1 MKTRMGHFG
10 WILVVLLS
18 SVLWV
23 GFACA
28 QEANYPTKPITL
40 IVPYGPGGIVDVG
53 ARIFVDSLSR
63 ELKVPVIIANRPGG
77 SGIVGAQAMLNANPN
92 GYTLLATAGASI
104 IAAVQLSKE
113 LPFDP
118 RKDMAP
124 IAYIAD
130 APVAMSISKS
140 TPINS
145 FAEFV
150 QYGLANPGKLRGG
163 TAGIGSEPD
172 IMLRSILKNTKIH
185 SKVVPYPAVGPLVT
199 AILGGH
205 LDWMTLSL
213 PATRAYQRSGDVKV
227 VLLTRR
233 SSDLPGVPSG
243 PDAGYP
249 DVSVSTW
256 MGLLA
261 GVKTPKPIIDRLV
274 AAAAAASK
282 DREVVKKLSDAG
294 FSVEFKG
301 PDALSKIIASQWDIF
316 AEVLKEADMKPE

>member
-1 MKTRMGHFG
+1 M
-10 WILVVLLS
+10 LLLS
-18 SVLWV
+18 SVLWA

-130 APVAMSISKS
+130 APVAMSIGKS

-150 QYGLANPGKLRGG
+150 QYRPGESGKAQGRHGGDWLRAGHHAPEHLEKHEDPQQGRPLSGGG
-163 TAGIGSEPD
+163 TARDGHTGGASRLDDLVSPRNQGLSEIGRCEGRAPHEALVRPSRCPLGARRRLSRCLGQYMDGPPGRRED
-172 IMLRSILKNTKIH
+172 AEADHRQAGGSRGCGLERSR
-185 SKVVPYPAVGPLVT
+185 
-199 AILGGH
+199 GG
-205 LDWMTLSL
+205 
-213 PATRAYQRSGDVKV
+213 
-227 VLLTRR
+227 
-233 SSDLPGVPSG
+233 
-243 PDAGYP
+243 
-249 DVSVSTW
+249 
-256 MGLLA
+256 
-261 GVKTPKPIIDRLV
+261 
-274 AAAAAASK
+274 
-282 DREVVKKLSDAG
+282 
-294 FSVEFKG
+294 
-301 PDALSKIIASQWDIF
+301 
-316 AEVLKEADMKPE
+316 KEAF